1 MFLPNLMPLYAHA
14 LLQLNNDISDLK
26 FCNLT
31 GAWLER
37 VPRVPGTRRI
47 MSSYVMAPV
56 YFYKIS
62 GEQLPGTRK
71 IPTPLISGTRGL
83 IFLTT
88 ALTIPH
94 N

>member
-47 MSSYVMAPV
+47 FASYIVTLV
-56 YFYKIS
+56 KF
-62 GEQLPGTRK
+62 
-71 IPTPLISGTRGL
+71 
-83 IFLTT
+83 
-88 ALTIPH
+88 
-94 N
+94 